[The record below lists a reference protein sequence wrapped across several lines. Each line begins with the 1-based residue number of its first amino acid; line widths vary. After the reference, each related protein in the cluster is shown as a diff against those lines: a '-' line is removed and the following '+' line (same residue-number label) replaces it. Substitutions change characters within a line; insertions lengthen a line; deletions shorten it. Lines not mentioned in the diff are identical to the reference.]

1 MSRENLISIIL
12 AGGIGTRIK
21 HKTPKVLLKIK
32 DKTLIGTSI
41 NLAEIFS
48 DKINIV
54 INKTLI
60 FLKNEFKNYNF
71 FLQKSSLGT
80 GHAVKEFFKNKK
92 FNQQVL
98 ENIPLGRLAEENDVS
113 TAVAFLAADSSNSIT
128 GTSFMVDGGWT
139 AK

>member
-54 INKTLI
+54 INKYIGCL
-60 FLKNEFKNYNF
+60 FVVG
-71 FLQKSSLGT
+71 LG
-80 GHAVKEFFKNKK
+80 G
-92 FNQQVL
+92 
-98 ENIPLGRLAEENDVS
+98 GRIDR
-113 TAVAFLAADSSNSIT
+113 
-128 GTSFMVDGGWT
+128 
-139 AK
+139 